1 MCHFII
7 FYHLSF
13 TILDIM
19 EKSISLGSSKKNMW
33 KKRTLKLRSSDD
45 AIADIYSIFSMSLR
59 LLSRNCYFPLSL
71 SLSQLCYLQL
81 IPDYNF
87 TCTIFREN
95 FFPDSVT
102 WNIAVMHYIILL
114 ELSLAEFRSYLSV
127 LPSSSRLTFYSPVR
141 LALSHATRVV
151 FLHFNFSSIF
161 HLSSTRS

>member
-45 AIADIYSIFSMSLR
+45 AIADIYFQYSQC
-59 LLSRNCYFPLSL
+59 LSDCYRNCYFP
-71 SLSQLCYLQL
+71 LSQLCYLQL